1 METRI
6 KEMLESRLVG
16 TFKVSVVGNRVTIS
30 SSDMEA
36 NHLWNEIHAR
46 SIFGEEA
53 SEWMSSKPDT
63 NTVVLPLNKM
73 ILE

>member
-6 KEMLESRLVG
+6 KEILESRLVG

-30 SSDMEA
+30 SSEMEA
-36 NHLWNEIHAR
+36 DHLWDEINAG

-53 SEWMSSKPDT
+53 SGWMSSNPDT
-63 NTVVLPLNKM
+63 NSVTLPLNKM
-73 ILE
+73 ILK